1 MKEPGIDDRPRRR
14 FIVAIPVRN
23 EAERIGPCLAAL
35 SRQSG
40 IAPGT
45 LGVVLFLNACTDN
58 TMAVVD
64 AQSCGLPFTLRVI
77 EGQSD
82 RPSAG
87 WARRM
92 AMEAALAWL
101 DEAEFADGVLLT
113 SDADSRVGDDWVA
126 LNVAAIAA
134 GADAVAGRIALD
146 PVEAAALPK
155 RLHVRGRLESS
166 YEALL
171 TEIGARIDPEPGNP
185 WPCHWSRSGATIA
198 VRASTYR
205 AVGGIPKIEC
215 GEDRAFVDAVRSA
228 GFVVR
233 HAPDIEVITS
243 GRLDGRAVGG
253 VADTIKLR
261 CERPQ
266 APCDDRLEPLR
277 CFIVRSVIA
286 RMLRKRYAAQ
296 TNGPIWPWA
305 FALNLPHAT
314 TRALLNMPLYAARAS
329 IEAASPRLV
338 CRPLTPVKLP
348 RQIWLAELV
357 ASVLRALVHRRPAA
371 GRADSAVS
379 APLTSL
385 PRRAPRLP

>member
-1 MKEPGIDDRPRRR
+1 
-14 FIVAIPVRN
+14 
-23 EAERIGPCLAAL
+23 
-35 SRQSG
+35 
-40 IAPGT
+40 
-45 LGVVLFLNACTDN
+45 
-58 TMAVVD
+58 
-64 AQSCGLPFTLRVI
+64 
-77 EGQSD
+77 
-82 RPSAG
+82 
-87 WARRM
+87 
-92 AMEAALAWL
+92 MEAALAWL
-101 DEAEFADGVLLT
+101 DEAEFDDGVLLT

-134 GADAVAGRIALD
+134 GADAVAGRITLD
-146 PVEAAALPK
+146 PLEAAALPS

-205 AVGGIPKIEC
+205 SVGGIPDMAC
-215 GEDRAFVDAVRSA
+215 GEDWAFVDAVRSA

-277 CFIVRSVIA
+277 CFIVRSVVG

-305 FALNLPHAT
+305 FALNLPYAT
-314 TRALLNMPLYAARAS
+314 TRAFLNMPLQAARAS
-329 IEAASPRLV
+329 IEAASLRLV
-338 CRPLTPVKLP
+338 CRPLTPAKLP

-357 ASVLRALVHRRPAA
+357 TSVLRTLVHRRPAA
-371 GRADSAVS
+371 GRADGAPS
-379 APLTSL
+379 APLTAL